1 MEAQDIASSFL
12 SRLNLVFNF
21 CFSNSLYIETDI
33 IIGLI
38 EYGQNSLLGA
48 SHLVD
53 YISFHIQFGLERHLL
68 SRPQTCPKSCELKGN
83 CQVWGKLRKT
93 SVFGL

>member
-1 MEAQDIASSFL
+1 MH
-12 SRLNLVFNF
+12 
-21 CFSNSLYIETDI
+21 NSLYNETDI

-38 EYGQNSLLGA
+38 EYEQNSLLGA

-68 SRPQTCPKSCELKGN
+68 SRPHTCPKSCELKGN
-83 CQVWGKLRKT
+83 
-93 SVFGL
+93 